1 MAGSKRGNT
10 LRGSK
15 RSTAHAEES
24 PFWKRKTLK
33 EMTPTEWESLC
44 DGCGKCCLLK
54 LEDWETGDVSYTD
67 VSCRGLD
74 HTSCQCK
81 FYTTRKQE
89 VTDCIVLKPAM
100 VKRFSWLPGTCA
112 YRLISEGKDL
122 AWWHPLVSGDPESV
136 HEAGISVRGRVQSES
151 DVDEDAL
158 GDHIVAWP
166 E

>member
-112 YRLISEGKDL
+112 YRLIS
-122 AWWHPLVSGDPESV
+122 
-136 HEAGISVRGRVQSES
+136 
-151 DVDEDAL
+151 
-158 GDHIVAWP
+158 
-166 E
+166 